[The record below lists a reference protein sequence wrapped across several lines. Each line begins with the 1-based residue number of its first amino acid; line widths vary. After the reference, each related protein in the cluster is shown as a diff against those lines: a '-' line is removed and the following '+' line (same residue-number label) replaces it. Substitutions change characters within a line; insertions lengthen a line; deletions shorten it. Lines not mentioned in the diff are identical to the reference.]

1 MAGVST
7 LTCVFDD
14 LVGALS
20 SVIDKRFIFLN
31 DRPDVNEGDTP
42 MKKFCVINLPIS
54 INDYVI
60 GGEKTMMNTA
70 GIMYLFVK
78 SRKNNTLD
86 VNSTGDFVDSV
97 EKLFPIKGKYV
108 VGTSPV
114 VQLKGSD
121 GNGYQVVSISFFL
134 RSRWKV
140 FAPQGGSIE

>member
-7 LTCVFDD
+7 LACVFDD

-20 SVIDKRFIFLN
+20 SVIEKNYIFLN
-31 DRPDVNEGDTP
+31 DRPDVNGGDKP
-42 MKKFCVINLPIS
+42 MKRFCVINLPVS

-78 SRKNNTLD
+78 SRKNSSLD
-86 VNSTGDFVDSV
+86 PNSTGEFIDSV
-97 EKLFPIKGKYV
+97 EKLFPIKGTYV
-108 VGTSPV
+108 VATSPV

-121 GNGYQVVSISFFL
+121 GYGYQVVTISFFL

-140 FAPQGGSIE
+140 FAPQGNQ